1 MLSEQDGWTHRPY
14 PFREG
19 PGRFRDPRLYYLAIF
34 GDPAGAAPWAWRFEG
49 HHIALHY
56 AVHDGAVA
64 SASPAF
70 LGAHPAETTL
80 SVGNVLR
87 PLADVEDAGRELA
100 RSLDTAQRASALTND
115 GDDLTV
121 TVRSWDYPTYADP
134 AAEGD
139 PGQQCDAI
147 EVQVDYEF
155 TPSTPLAETIF
166 GSITMVGRE
175 RLVNEPFGTCG

>member
-1 MLSEQDGWTHRPY
+1 MIRPRKRAGEQGQTLAEFALLVPLLVILIFGFVDVSRIYQSWVTIEGAA
-14 PFREG
+14 REG
-19 PGRFRDPRLYYLAIF
+19 ARYGVTGRSDCDIAADDRLACIQYHT
-34 GDPAGAAPWAWRFEG
+34 E
-49 HHIALHY
+49 
-56 AVHDGAVA
+56 
-64 SASPAF
+64 
-70 LGAHPAETTL
+70 
-80 SVGNVLR
+80 
-87 PLADVEDAGRELA
+87 
-100 RSLDTAQRASALTND
+100 QRASALTND